1 MIEESVH
8 PVRLQLV
15 QHKMESRLHAS
26 GDGCAR
32 LIAAVI
38 ADAERRQTESRCR
51 NARHPS
57 CVVSCGE
64 RAVLH
69 LSGRRVCLLPE
80 KKENSFLDFLEQL
93 VVRSGVAVSRRRW
106 WRRGVSA
113 AATKREKRHA
123 RQRRNR
129 CHLAEMCKN
138 FTPREIVLQRV
149 ASSLQMEKSYCSYL
163 DASQRLE
170 FYARGRHALRTGLW
184 QEETLRHRN
193 RRIDCLRNQNLQANW
208 WAR

>member
-1 MIEESVH
+1 MIEEPIH

-15 QHKMESRLHAS
+15 QHKIESRLHAS

-32 LIAAVI
+32 LIAALI

-80 KKENSFLDFLEQL
+80 KKIRRLLDLLEQL
-93 VVRSGVAVSRRRW
+93 VVRPGVAVSRWR
-106 WRRGVSA
+106 WRRRCASA
-113 AATKREKRHA
+113 AAAIGEKRHG
-123 RQRRNR
+123 RQRGNDR
-129 CHLAEMCKN
+129 HLAELSKN
-138 FTPREIVLQRV
+138 FAPREIVLQRV
-149 ASSLQMEKSYCSYL
+149 ASSLQMERAIAL
-163 DASQRLE
+163 TWMQASAWSFMRE
-170 FYARGRHALRTGLW
+170 AGGCPGFS
-184 QEETLRHRN
+184 
-193 RRIDCLRNQNLQANW
+193 
-208 WAR
+208 

>member
-1 MIEESVH
+1 MIEEPIH

-32 LIAAVI
+32 LIAALI

-80 KKENSFLDFLEQL
+80 KKIRRLLDLLEQL
-93 VVRSGVAVSRRRW
+93 VVRPGVAVSRRRW
-106 WRRGVSA
+106 QRRGVSA
-113 AATKREKRHA
+113 AAAKREKRHT
-123 RQRRNR
+123 RQRRN
-129 CHLAEMCKN
+129 HGQFAELCKY
-138 FTPREIVLQRV
+138 FTPREIVRQCGV
-149 ASSLQMEKSYCSYL
+149 PPSPY
-163 DASQRLE
+163 
-170 FYARGRHALRTGLW
+170 
-184 QEETLRHRN
+184 
-193 RRIDCLRNQNLQANW
+193 RREPLPLVWMQS
-208 WAR
+208 

>member
-32 LIAAVI
+32 LIAALI

-80 KKENSFLDFLEQL
+80 KKIRRLLDLLEQL
-93 VVRSGVAVSRRRW
+93 VVRPGVAISRQRWRRRCA
-106 WRRGVSA
+106 SA
-113 AATKREKRHA
+113 AAAIGEKRHG
-123 RQRRNR
+123 RQRGNDR
-129 CHLAEMCKN
+129 HLAELSKN
-138 FTPREIVLQRV
+138 FAPREIVLQRV
-149 ASSLQMEKSYCSYL
+149 ASSLQWKELLPLLGCKPAPGVLC
-163 DASQRLE
+163 
-170 FYARGRHALRTGLW
+170 ARPSRIVYWIVARRNATPPQ
-184 QEETLRHRN
+184 QEN
-193 RRIDCLRNQNLQANW
+193 
-208 WAR
+208 

>member
-1 MIEESVH
+1 MLPAHEHAAEQQRGIDGGHFGSEGPRARRHVHKMIEEPIH

-15 QHKMESRLHAS
+15 QHKIESRLHAS

-32 LIAAVI
+32 LIAALI

-80 KKENSFLDFLEQL
+80 KKIRRLLDLLEQL
-93 VVRSGVAVSRRRW
+93 VVRPGVAVSRQR
-106 WRRGVSA
+106 WRRRCASA
-113 AATKREKRHA
+113 AAAIGRSEEHTSELQSLAYLVCRLLLEKKKKIHKTYTHNVTKKNKEK
-123 RQRRNR
+123 Q
-129 CHLAEMCKN
+129 
-138 FTPREIVLQRV
+138 I
-149 ASSLQMEKSYCSYL
+149 
-163 DASQRLE
+163 
-170 FYARGRHALRTGLW
+170 
-184 QEETLRHRN
+184 
-193 RRIDCLRNQNLQANW
+193 
-208 WAR
+208 